1 MSQQKCKESECDCHC
16 LMEMKDKLMKGTAVS
31 ESCILDKWSIQCV
44 TCVSVPEI
52 EKCMFCPMNSC
63 LKWVVVKL
71 IRYEHNYFIF
81 SQFILSWVTENM
93 WNTRVN
99 KNIIISRENTF
110 SLWYTFLCQSFGL
123 ITIYLSTYLNDLL
136 TMSIQTRKTGE
147 SGVRKEIKKNVE
159 SSLWRLWYKQ

>member
-1 MSQQKCKESECDCHC
+1 MQSECDCHC

-31 ESCILDKWSIQCV
+31 ESCILDKWNIQCV